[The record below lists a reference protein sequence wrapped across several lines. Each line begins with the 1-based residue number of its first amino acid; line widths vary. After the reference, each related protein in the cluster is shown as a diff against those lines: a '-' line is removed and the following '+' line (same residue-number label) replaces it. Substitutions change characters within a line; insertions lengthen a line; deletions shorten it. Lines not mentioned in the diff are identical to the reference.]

1 MSETNKPAGAAQ
13 RHFEPI
19 GMEIF
24 SNRLQTITEEMGNN
38 LIRSAFSTNIKERR
52 DCSVGLFD
60 GRGRLVAQASHIPL
74 HLGSLKGG
82 VEAVL
87 RRFAV
92 DTMQPGDAFICN
104 DPYLAGGTHLPDV
117 SIVTPVFCDG
127 RVCFLTANIAHHSD
141 FGGSVP
147 GSISGGARSIF
158 EEGLRLPAMRIVRAG
173 ALDEDLLHMVANNTR
188 QPEERILDLNV
199 QIATND
205 RGAVA
210 VRQLVR
216 QMGLERVEAMVEDV
230 LEYTARRLR
239 NRVRELK
246 NGSYSFT
253 SHLDE
258 DGSGTGNPVAL
269 SVTVTVDGERLG
281 IDFAGSGAQARGA
294 MNVPLSALQATVY
307 YAIKALLDPQLMP
320 NHGMFEA
327 IDITAPEG
335 TITNPRFP
343 AAVGAR
349 SITCQKIAGAIF
361 GAFRGLLPKEK
372 VYASGN
378 DLLPRGGGRRFGR
391 GLEHRRHGR
400 GARARDQQLQPAGGS
415 AGERIPAANRGLRTG
430 AGFGRR
436 RAAARR
442 PGHRARSDGAAGRH
456 RVHGALGQP
465 PVRSGRGVRRARR
478 RQGAADP
485 EPRRQGCQ
493 GTAFQGLQP
502 GAQGGRFGA
511 HGNAGRRGL
520 RRAAGAFDRAAGA
533 RPARRQG
540 LARRGR
546 TRLRRGPHRAGPGP
560 FTRRTESSFPHPRFL
575 IRNPF
580 SWSRPS
586 CE

>member
-1 MSETNKPAGAAQ
+1 MIDPNNEPTAAQ
-13 RHFEPI
+13 QHFDPI

-24 SNRLQTITEEMGNN
+24 SNRLLTITEEMGNN

-87 RRFAV
+87 RRFSV

-127 RVCFLTANIAHHSD
+127 RVCFFTANIAHHSD

-147 GSISGGARSIF
+147 GSISGGAKSIF

-173 ALDEDLLHMVANNTR
+173 ALDEDLLHMVAHNTR
-188 QPEERILDLNV
+188 QPEERVLDLNV
-199 QIATND
+199 QIATNE
-205 RGAVA
+205 RGAAA

-216 QMGLERVEAMVEDV
+216 HMGLERVEAMVEDV
-230 LEYTARRLR
+230 LAYTARRLR

-258 DGSGTGNPVAL
+258 DGSGTGGPVAI
-269 SVTVTVDGERLG
+269 SVTVSVDGDRLG

-378 DLLPRGGGRRFGR
+378 DLLPGIVFSGVQKSGRDTFVYLEAVGGG
-391 GLEHRRHGR
+391 
-400 GARARDQQLQPAGGS
+400 S
-415 AGERIPAANRGLRTG
+415 G
-430 AGFGRR
+430 AGFNTDGMDAVHVHVTNSSNLPVEALENEYPLRIIAYELVEDSGGAGRQR
-436 RAAARR
+436 GGLGIAREVMALQDDTVFT
-442 PGHRARSDGAAGRH
+442 ARSDSHLFGAAGVFGGLDGGKARLIFH
-456 RVHGALGQP
+456 SADGASTELASKTANLVLKAGES
-465 PVRSGRGVRRARR
+465 VRLETPG
-478 RQGAADP
+478 GAGYGA
-485 EPRRQGCQ
+485 PRERSIEQ
-493 GTAFQGLQP
+493 
-502 GAQGGRFGA
+502 
-511 HGNAGRRGL
+511 
-520 RRAAGAFDRAAGA
+520 
-533 RPARRQG
+533 
-540 LARRGR
+540 LARDLRG
-546 TRLRRGPHRAGPGP
+546 GKVSRAQAEVDYGADRMAQALA
-560 FTRRTESSFPHPRFL
+560 TSQRSS
-575 IRNPF
+575 
-580 SWSRPS
+580 PS
-586 CE
+586 VS

>member
-1 MSETNKPAGAAQ
+1 MSETNTVRAEE
-13 RHFEPI
+13 RHFDPI

-87 RRFAV
+87 RRFTV
-92 DTMQPGDAFICN
+92 DVMQPGDAFICN

-117 SIVTPVFCDG
+117 SIVTPVFSDG
-127 RVCFLTANIAHHSD
+127 RVCFFTANIAHHSD

-147 GSISGGARSIF
+147 GSISGGAKSVF

-199 QIATND
+199 QIATNE
-205 RGAVA
+205 RGAAA

-216 QMGLERVEAMVEDV
+216 QTGLQRVEAMVEDV

-258 DGSGTGNPVAL
+258 DGSGTGGPVPL
-269 SVTVTVDGERLG
+269 SVTVTVDGDRLG

-294 MNVPLSALQATVY
+294 MNVPQSALQATVY

-327 IDITAPEG
+327 IDITAPAG

-378 DLLPRGGGRRFGR
+378 DLLPGIVFSGAQKNGAGTFVYLEAVGGGSGAGWSTDGMDAVHVHVTNSSNLPVEALENEYPLRIVAYELVQDSGGAGRQRGGLGI
-391 GLEHRRHGR
+391 
-400 GARARDQQLQPAGGS
+400 AREVMALQDD
-415 AGERIPAANRGLRTG
+415 TV
-430 AGFGRR
+430 FT
-436 RAAARR
+436 
-442 PGHRARSDGAAGRH
+442 ARSDSH
-456 RVHGALGQP
+456 L
-465 PVRSGRGVRRARR
+465 
-478 RQGAADP
+478 
-485 EPRRQGCQ
+485 
-493 GTAFQGLQP
+493 
-502 GAQGGRFGA
+502 FG
-511 HGNAGRRGL
+511 
-520 RRAAGAFDRAAGA
+520 AAGAFGGLDGGKARLILNPRGDAPTELPSKASNLVLKAGESVRMETPGGAGYGPPQERSLEQLARDLRSGKVSRAAAERDYGA
-533 RPARRQG
+533 DRIDQAWAR
-540 LARRGR
+540 
-546 TRLRRGPHRAGPGP
+546 
-560 FTRRTESSFPHPRFL
+560 
-575 IRNPF
+575 
-580 SWSRPS
+580 
-586 CE
+586 